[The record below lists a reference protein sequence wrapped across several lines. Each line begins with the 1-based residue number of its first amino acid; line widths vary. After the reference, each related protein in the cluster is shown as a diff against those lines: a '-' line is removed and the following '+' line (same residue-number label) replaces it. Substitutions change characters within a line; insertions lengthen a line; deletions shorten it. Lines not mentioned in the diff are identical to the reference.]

1 SSPWTRCAHA
11 WEDGQS
17 SGKSACVPGNMTLE
31 GLEALVRAGEIDTVL
46 VAFPDVQGRLV
57 GKRVTAPFF
66 LSDVAKAGMHACAYL
81 LTVDVDMTPLPGYR
95 MASWATG
102 YQDFHAVPD
111 WTTLRPVPWL
121 EKTALVL
128 CDLEDEHHR
137 PIEASPRHIL
147 RRQVERAA
155 ARGYRV
161 YVASELEFFLFRD
174 SYETARRRRYT
185 GLNPIGYYAED
196 YHILQ
201 TTKEEFVHRD
211 IRNGM
216 LGAGVPVESSKGE
229 WSAGQQEINLRYGE
243 PVPTADDHVVYK
255 NGAKE
260 IAHAKGVS
268 ITFMAKYDI
277 GQAGSSFHLHS
288 SLWDKAGRR
297 NLFHEKGKPHG
308 SALFGQWVAGQMA
321 CARELAWFYA
331 PYVNSYKRYQA
342 GTFAPT
348 RIAWAWDNRTTGFR
362 VCGEGPSLRVENR
375 LPGAD
380 ANPYLAFAATIA
392 AGLYGIEKKLEPPPL
407 YHGSAYEDGRLPQV
421 PGSLREAVAALE
433 RSKVAREAFGDQV
446 YEHYLHT
453 ARLELEALDKVVTSW
468 ELERNFERI

>member
-1 SSPWTRCAHA
+1 M
-11 WEDGQS
+11 
-17 SGKSACVPGNMTLE
+17 PGTLTLD
-31 GLEALVRAGEIDTVL
+31 GLEKLVRGGEIDTVL
-46 VAFPDVQGRLV
+46 GTFPDQQGRLM
-57 GKRVTAPFF
+57 GKRVTGSFF
-66 LSDVAKAGMHACAYL
+66 LDQVARDGMHACAYL

-111 WTTLRPVPWL
+111 WTTLRPIPWL

-137 PIEASPRHIL
+137 PIEASPRRIL
-147 RRQVERAA
+147 QRQVERAA
-155 ARGYRV
+155 KLGYRV
-161 YVASELEFFLFRD
+161 YVASELEFFLFKD
-174 SYETARRRRYT
+174 SYETARRKRYA
-185 GLNPIGYYAED
+185 GLQPIGYYAED

-268 ITFMAKYDI
+268 ITFMAKYDMA
-277 GQAGSSFHLHS
+277 QAGS
-288 SLWDKAGRR
+288 
-297 NLFHEKGKPHG
+297 
-308 SALFGQWVAGQMA
+308 
-321 CARELAWFYA
+321 
-331 PYVNSYKRYQA
+331 
-342 GTFAPT
+342 FAPT
-348 RIAWAWDNRTTGFR
+348 RIAWALDNRTTGFR
-362 VCGEGPSLRVENR
+362 ACGEGPSLRVENR
-375 LPGAD
+375 IPGAD

-392 AGLYGIEKKLEPPPL
+392 AGLHGIEKKLKPPPL
-407 YHGSAYEDGRLPQV
+407 YHGNAYEDGALPQV

-433 RSKVAREAFGDQV
+433 KSKVAREAFGEEV